1 MNSLTVTW
9 NENDL
14 ILNSLCYCHV
24 WTIVFLLNS
33 FEDKLFQKK
42 KKNIGMTIKFWH
54 VQIFTFSATWK
65 NNTWECFANN
75 ASTEERKHKEAR
87 QGSPTEQTKN
97 EKDGRM
103 QKFYAACACIQFTL
117 EKEHKKYVMD
127 RTLLPFRPLSP
138 LSPFSP
144 CSPGGPGIPTS
155 PWLVMLVAC

>member
-1 MNSLTVTW
+1 
-9 NENDL
+9 
-14 ILNSLCYCHV
+14 
-24 WTIVFLLNS
+24 
-33 FEDKLFQKK
+33 
-42 KKNIGMTIKFWH
+42 MTIKFWH

-117 EKEHKKYVMD
+117 EKEHKKICYGPYPFAFSSSFAFVTFFTMLSGWSGNSD
-127 RTLLPFRPLSP
+127 VTLVSHV
-138 LSPFSP
+138 SS
-144 CSPGGPGIPTS
+144 
-155 PWLVMLVAC
+155 MLVTNFSLQVTIIHQLHLFSTFIQWNPC